1 METIEFKNR
10 INKLGFKV
18 VETNSNYNIDG
29 GYGVVA
35 LVSRFNQFEMQTT
48 FREFTDLGYDQ
59 KEEILNILFEY
70 SSTPIKDR

>member
-1 METIEFKNR
+1 MKTIEFKNR

-35 LVSRFNQFEMQTT
+35 LVS
-48 FREFTDLGYDQ
+48 LSL
-59 KEEILNILFEY
+59 IHI
-70 SSTPIKDR
+70 

>member
-1 METIEFKNR
+1 METIVFKNR

-35 LVSRFNQFEMQTT
+35 LVSRFNQFEMRTT

-59 KEEILNILFEY
+59 KKEILGILYEY
-70 SSTPIKDR
+70 SSTPVKDR